1 MCQQHFSISGSLYEL
16 ELENH
21 LQNFWERDKNR
32 EKRQEVKKMRS
43 KEKEDESLRNQ
54 EERANQAR
62 RKLIL
67 KS

>member
-1 MCQQHFSISGSLYEL
+1 
-16 ELENH
+16 
-21 LQNFWERDKNR
+21 
-32 EKRQEVKKMRS
+32 MRS